1 MNMLKEDIKKII
13 KSLKE
18 ADDFIKEQEDFT
30 ITQVGDPD
38 PETGAVTS
46 IVKYM
51 PNLIR
56 LYDDIDSIVD
66 RLEQLKGKITPDES
80 ETLIKIGK
88 NLRNRFSRIAKKYK
102 NLKEVS
108 ATGGSATFTPGTG
121 AQYATPRAFT
131 KNTKSKKNKNIYKYS
146 LGSPFD
152 KPVPKKI
159 KGSGMIVKK
168 LYEGEFNE
176 FQKERINIFEKIE
189 NELNSL
195 PPLVSNA
202 KDKTVEYYSANPGS
216 YAIVNSTD
224 LILEYIKDIKT
235 LLKGK

>member
-1 MNMLKEDIKKII
+1 MSTLKEDINKVIE
-13 KSLKE
+13 SLKE
-18 ADDFIKEQEDFT
+18 AEDFT

-46 IVKYM
+46 VVKYM
-51 PNLIR
+51 PNLGD
-56 LYDDIDSIVD
+56 LYDDINDVVNKLSK
-66 RLEQLKGKITPDES
+66 LKGKISPEES
-80 ETLIKIGK
+80 ETLIKISK
-88 NLRNRFSRIAKKYK
+88 TLRNRLSRVIKKYK
-102 NLKEVS
+102 ELKEVS

-131 KNTKSKKNKNIYKYS
+131 KDSKSKKRKNIYYYKMGYK
-146 LGSPFD
+146 D
-152 KPVPKKI
+152 VPKKI
-159 KGSGMIVKK
+159 KGSGLEVKK

-176 FQKERINIFEKIE
+176 FQKGRIDIFEKIE
-189 NELNSL
+189 NELNDL
-195 PPLVSNA
+195 PPLISNA
-202 KDKTVEYYSANPGS
+202 KNKTVEYYSANPGS

>member
-1 MNMLKEDIKKII
+1 MSTLKEDINKVIE
-13 KSLKE
+13 SLKE
-18 ADDFIKEQEDFT
+18 AEDFT

-46 IVKYM
+46 VVKYM
-51 PNLIR
+51 PNLGD
-56 LYDDIDSIVD
+56 LYDDINDVVNKLSK
-66 RLEQLKGKITPDES
+66 LKGKISPEES
-80 ETLIKIGK
+80 ETLIKISK
-88 NLRNRFSRIAKKYK
+88 TLRNRLSRVIKKYK
-102 NLKEVS
+102 ELKEVS

-131 KNTKSKKNKNIYKYS
+131 KDSKSKKRKNIYYYKMGYK
-146 LGSPFD
+146 D
-152 KPVPKKI
+152 VPKKI
-159 KGSGMIVKK
+159 KGSGLEVKK

-176 FQKERINIFEKIE
+176 FQKGRIDIFEKIE
-189 NELNSL
+189 NELNDL
-195 PPLVSNA
+195 PPLISNA
-202 KDKTVEYYSANPGS
+202 KNKTVEYYSSNPGS

>member
-1 MNMLKEDIKKII
+1 MSTLKEDINKVIE
-13 KSLKE
+13 SLKE
-18 ADDFIKEQEDFT
+18 AEDFT

-38 PETGAVTS
+38 PETGAITSVVKYEANLGNLYDEINS
-46 IVKYM
+46 IV
-51 PNLIR
+51 NR
-56 LYDDIDSIVD
+56 LKKL
-66 RLEQLKGKITPDES
+66 RGKITPDES
-80 ETLIKIGK
+80 ETIIKISQQ
-88 NLRNRFSRIAKKYK
+88 LRNKLSRIIKKYK
-102 NLKEVS
+102 NLKEIS

-159 KGSGMIVKK
+159 KGSGLEVKK

-176 FQKERINIFEKIE
+176 FQKGRIDIFEKIE
-189 NELNSL
+189 NELNDL
-195 PPLVSNA
+195 PPLISNA
-202 KDKTVEYYSANPGS
+202 KNKTVEYYSSNPGS
-216 YAIVNSTD
+216 YAIINSTD

-235 LLKGK
+235 LLKGKE

>member
-1 MNMLKEDIKKII
+1 MSTLKKDINKVIE
-13 KSLKE
+13 SLKE
-18 ADDFIKEQEDFT
+18 AEDFT

-46 IVKYM
+46 VVKYM

-66 RLEQLKGKITPDES
+66 KLEKLKGKITPDES

-88 NLRNRFSRIAKKYK
+88 TLRNRFSRIAKKYK
-102 NLKEVS
+102 DLKEIS
-108 ATGGSATFTPGTG
+108 ATGGSATFTPGEG
-121 AQYATPRAFT
+121 AQYATPRAFA
-131 KNTKSKKNKNIYKYS
+131 KNSKSKKDKNIYYYKMGY
-146 LGSPFD
+146 
-152 KPVPKKI
+152 KNVPKKI
-159 KGSGMIVKK
+159 KGSGLEVKK

-176 FQKERINIFEKIE
+176 FQKGRIDIFEKIE
-189 NELNSL
+189 NELNDL
-195 PPLVSNA
+195 PPLISNA
-202 KDKTVEYYSANPGS
+202 KNKTVEYYSSNPGS

-235 LLKGK
+235 LLKGE

>member
-1 MNMLKEDIKKII
+1 MSTLKEDINKVIE
-13 KSLKE
+13 SLKE
-18 ADDFIKEQEDFT
+18 AEDFT

-46 IVKYM
+46 VVKYM
-51 PNLIR
+51 PNLGD
-56 LYDDIDSIVD
+56 LYDDINDVVNKLSK
-66 RLEQLKGKITPDES
+66 LKGKISPEES
-80 ETLIKIGK
+80 ETLIKISK
-88 NLRNRFSRIAKKYK
+88 TLRNRLSRVIKKYK
-102 NLKEVS
+102 ELKEVS

-131 KNTKSKKNKNIYKYS
+131 KDSKSKKRKNIYYYKMGY
-146 LGSPFD
+146 
-152 KPVPKKI
+152 KNVPKKI
-159 KGSGMIVKK
+159 KGSGLEVKK

-176 FQKERINIFEKIE
+176 FQKGRIDIFEKIE
-189 NELNSL
+189 NELNDL
-195 PPLVSNA
+195 PPLISNA
-202 KDKTVEYYSANPGS
+202 KNKTVEYYSANPGS

>member
-1 MNMLKEDIKKII
+1 MSTLKEDINKVIE
-13 KSLKE
+13 SLKE
-18 ADDFIKEQEDFT
+18 AEDFT

-38 PETGAVTS
+38 PETGAITS
-46 IVKYM
+46 VVKYEA
-51 PNLIR
+51 NLKD
-56 LYDDIDSIVD
+56 LYDDISSIID
-66 RLEQLKGKITPDES
+66 RLKKLRGKITPDES
-80 ETLIKIGK
+80 ETIIKISQQ
-88 NLRNRFSRIAKKYK
+88 LRNKLSRIIKKYK
-102 NLKEVS
+102 NLKEIS

>member
-1 MNMLKEDIKKII
+1 MNTLKEDIKKII

-46 IVKYM
+46 VVKYM

-66 RLEQLKGKITPDES
+66 RLEKLKGKITPDES

-102 NLKEVS
+102 DLKEIS
-108 ATGGSATFTPGTG
+108 ATAQGGATFTPGTG
-121 AQYATPRAFT
+121 AQYATPRAFA
-131 KNTKSKKNKNIYKYS
+131 KDSKSKKRKNIYYYKMGYK
-146 LGSPFD
+146 D
-152 KPVPKKI
+152 VPKKI
-159 KGSGMIVKK
+159 KGSGLEVKK
-168 LYEGEFNE
+168 LYEGKFNE
-176 FQKERINIFEKIE
+176 FQKERIDIFEKIE
-189 NELNSL
+189 EELNGL

>member
-1 MNMLKEDIKKII
+1 MSTLKEDINKVIE
-13 KSLKE
+13 SLKE
-18 ADDFIKEQEDFT
+18 AEDFT

-46 IVKYM
+46 VVKYM
-51 PNLIR
+51 PNLGD
-56 LYDDIDSIVD
+56 LYDDINDVVNKLSK
-66 RLEQLKGKITPDES
+66 LKGKISPEES
-80 ETLIKIGK
+80 ETLIKISK
-88 NLRNRFSRIAKKYK
+88 TLRNRLSRVIKKYK

-131 KNTKSKKNKNIYKYS
+131 KDSKSKKRKNIYYYKMGYK
-146 LGSPFD
+146 D
-152 KPVPKKI
+152 VPKKI
-159 KGSGMIVKK
+159 KGSGLEVKK

-176 FQKERINIFEKIE
+176 FQKGRIDIFEKIE
-189 NELNSL
+189 NELNDL
-195 PPLVSNA
+195 PPLISNA
-202 KDKTVEYYSANPGS
+202 KNKTVEYYSSNPGS

>member
-1 MNMLKEDIKKII
+1 MSTLKEDINKVIE
-13 KSLKE
+13 SLKE
-18 ADDFIKEQEDFT
+18 AEDFT

-46 IVKYM
+46 VVKYM
-51 PNLIR
+51 PNLGD
-56 LYDDIDSIVD
+56 LYDDINDVVNKLSK
-66 RLEQLKGKITPDES
+66 LKGKISPEES
-80 ETLIKIGK
+80 ETLIKISK
-88 NLRNRFSRIAKKYK
+88 TLRNRLSRVIKKYK
-102 NLKEVS
+102 ELKEVS

-131 KNTKSKKNKNIYKYS
+131 KDSKSKKRKNIYYYKMGY
-146 LGSPFD
+146 
-152 KPVPKKI
+152 KNVPKKI
-159 KGSGMIVKK
+159 KGSGLEVKK

-176 FQKERINIFEKIE
+176 FQKGRIDIFEKIE
-189 NELNSL
+189 NELNDL
-195 PPLVSNA
+195 PPLISNA
-202 KDKTVEYYSANPGS
+202 KNKTVEYYSSNPGS

>member
-1 MNMLKEDIKKII
+1 MSTLKEDINKVI

-18 ADDFIKEQEDFT
+18 AEDFT

-46 IVKYM
+46 VVKYM
-51 PNLIR
+51 PNLR
-56 LYDDIDSIVD
+56 DLYDDINDVVNKLSK
-66 RLEQLKGKITPDES
+66 LKGKIPSEES
-80 ETLIKIGK
+80 ETLIKISK
-88 NLRNRFSRIAKKYK
+88 TLRNKLSRVIRKYK

-108 ATGGSATFTPGTG
+108 ATGGSATFTPGEG
-121 AQYATPRAFT
+121 AQYATPRAFA
-131 KNTKSKKNKNIYKYS
+131 KDSKSKKRKNIYYYKMGYK
-146 LGSPFD
+146 D
-152 KPVPKKI
+152 VPKKI
-159 KGSGMIVKK
+159 KGSGLEVKK

-176 FQKERINIFEKIE
+176 FQKGRIDIFEKIE
-189 NELNSL
+189 NELNDL
-195 PPLVSNA
+195 PPLISNA
-202 KDKTVEYYSANPGS
+202 KNKTVEYYSANPGS